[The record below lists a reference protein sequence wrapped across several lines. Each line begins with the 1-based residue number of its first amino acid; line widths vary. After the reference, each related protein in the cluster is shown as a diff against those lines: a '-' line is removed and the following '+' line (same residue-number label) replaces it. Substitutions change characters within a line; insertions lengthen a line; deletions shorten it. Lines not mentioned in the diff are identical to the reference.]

1 MPLPL
6 LPIIGAGLGA
16 VGSLFGGISA
26 SRAAREAQRKI
37 EQQAQYNQA
46 WFDRR
51 YNEDPTQRADAQR
64 AITLMQDKLQ
74 DKRKAALGRSAVMG
88 ATEESINAQNQQD
101 NQALGDTISRIH
113 SAGEAQK
120 EGIEHRYQARKQQLD
135 NALMSIENQRAQAI
149 SKATEGLLGVAGNIA
164 TLGWENKKQS

>member
-1 MPLPL
+1 
-6 LPIIGAGLGA
+6 
-16 VGSLFGGISA
+16 
-26 SRAAREAQRKI
+26 
-37 EQQAQYNQA
+37 
-46 WFDRR
+46 
-51 YNEDPTQRADAQR
+51 
-64 AITLMQDKLQ
+64 MQDKLQ

-120 EGIEHRYQARKQQLD
+120 EGIENRYQARKQQLD

-149 SKATEGLLGVAGNIA
+149 SKATEGLLSTAGNIA
-164 TLGWENKKQS
+164 TLEWDNKKQS